1 MALIV
6 KLKKFIYK
14 VENDE
19 NKKRERE
26 RKKKERKKE
35 KANINKSIDL
45 LI

>member
-26 RKKKERKKE
+26 RKKRKNYILEQK
-35 KANINKSIDL
+35 INN
-45 LI
+45 